1 MPDLIIYT
9 IDGRRNI
16 WRGVDDDWLDM
27 LADQKADDFIMC
39 SNEDPVIRV
48 GSIASIEVAKEGEK

>member
-1 MPDLIIYT
+1 MPDLIIHT

-16 WRGVDDDWLDM
+16 WRGVADDWLGM
-27 LADQKADDFIMC
+27 IADQKADDFIVC

-48 GSIASIEVAKEGEK
+48 GAIASIEVAKEGEK

>member
-16 WRGVDDDWLDM
+16 WRDVSEKWLQE
-27 LADQKADDFIMC
+27 LAQQKTDDFIMC
-39 SNEDPVIRV
+39 SDEEPIIRV
-48 GSIASIEVAKEGEK
+48 GAIASIEVAKEGEK

>member
-1 MPDLIIYT
+1 MPDLIIHT

-27 LADQKADDFIMC
+27 IAYQKADDFIVC

-48 GSIASIEVAKEGEK
+48 GAIASIEVAKEGEK

>member
-16 WRGVDDDWLDM
+16 LRGVYDDWLDLIKDRKDNDF
-27 LADQKADDFIMC
+27 LA
-39 SNEDPVIRV
+39 SHPEDPVIRV
-48 GSIASIEVAKEGEK
+48 GAIASIEVAKEGEK